1 MSYSLTP
8 IRVKLIPKTWTNK
21 DTWQIQM
28 SNKLLTHLQLNKN
41 RKLNIKIGQKTITS
55 EIQIAEIAI
64 NEIHLPDHMIKAL
77 LLPIQCYTFQAIV
90 FSKSHTLKLGPVIGL
105 LTDFKTNQ
113 MVEPYFRTI
122 HLFCEELHRGICE
135 HGGFFYVFS
144 FDQFSDSG
152 YYLEDGKWVP
162 ANLPMPDVIYNR
174 IHSRKLENSTLYK
187 VFRQKLDEHMIPFFN
202 DRFLSKWEAHE
213 KVKIESQLYSY
224 IPETKI
230 CSKELFYDFAQKY
243 ETIFLKPIHGS
254 QGRNIIKV
262 KEEGHQHY
270 TLQTSLPALT
280 NHLTEKYSL
289 DEIYQQIK
297 PLLHHQIYIIQ
308 QGITFIKHQSR
319 TMDFR
324 VLCHKDQN
332 NQWIVTSTVARI
344 AAEKEFVS
352 NLAKGGTITRPLN
365 ALRTCMSDKQS
376 IEVLALIKELAL
388 ETAEVISRHSEGIT
402 GELGIDIG
410 VDQEGKPW
418 LIEVNSKPSKNF
430 EDGLGKIRPSAK
442 AIIQFCS
449 KLAHDS
455 ALEKEELN

>member
-8 IRVKLIPKTWTNK
+8 IRVKLIPQKWTNK
-21 DTWQIQM
+21 DWQIQM
-28 SNKLLTHLQLNKN
+28 SNELFTHLQLNKN
-41 RKLNIKIGQKTITS
+41 RKLNIMVGQKTISS
-55 EIQIAEIAI
+55 EIQLAEIAV
-64 NEIHLPDHMIKAL
+64 NEIHLPDYMIKAFE
-77 LLPIQCYTFQAIV
+77 LPIQCFSFRATV

-105 LTDFKTNQ
+105 LTDFKIN
-113 MVEPYFRTI
+113 MMEEPYFRTI
-122 HLFCEELHRGICE
+122 HLFCDELHRGIVE

-144 FDQFSDSG
+144 YEKFPEIG
-152 YYLEDGKWVP
+152 YYLEDGKWVQ
-162 ANLPMPDVIYNR
+162 AKLPLPDVIYNR
-174 IHSRKLENSTLYK
+174 IHSRKLEHSTLYK
-187 VFRQKLDEHMIPFFN
+187 QFRQSLDQFMIPFFN
-202 DRFLSKWEAHE
+202 DRFLSKWEVHE
-213 KVKIESQLYSY
+213 NLRGESQLYSY
-224 IPETKI
+224 IPETSI

-262 KEEGHQHY
+262 KKEENQYY
-270 TLQTSLPALT
+270 TFQTSLSALSNHFT
-280 NHLTEKYSL
+280 NRYSL
-289 DEIYQQIK
+289 DEIYQQIN

-308 QGITFIKHQSR
+308 QGIAFITHESK

-324 VLCHKDQN
+324 VLCHKNRN

-344 AAEKEFVS
+344 AAETEFVS
-352 NLAKGGTITRPLN
+352 NLAKGGTIIRPLK
-365 ALRTCMSDKQS
+365 ALRACMSIKQS
-376 IEVLALIKELAL
+376 SDVLALIKELAL

-449 KLAHDS
+449 KLAYDS
-455 ALEKEELN
+455 ALEKEALH

>member
-8 IRVKLIPKTWTNK
+8 IRIKLIPKKWTIK
-21 DTWQIQM
+21 DWQIQM
-28 SNKLLTHLQLNKN
+28 SNVLVTHLQLNKN
-41 RKLNIKIGQKTITS
+41 RKLNITVGQKTISS
-55 EIQIAEIAI
+55 EIQIAEIAV
-64 NEIHLPDHMIKAL
+64 NEIHLPELMIKAFE
-77 LLPIQCYTFQAIV
+77 LPIQCYTFQAIV

-105 LTDFKTNQ
+105 LTDFKKNQ
-113 MVEPYFRTI
+113 LDEPHFRTI
-122 HLFCEELHRGICE
+122 HLFCEELHHGIVE

-144 FDQFSDSG
+144 FDKFSDTG
-152 YYLEDGKWVP
+152 YYLVDEKWVP
-162 ANLPMPDVIYNR
+162 AKLPLPDVIYNR
-174 IHSRKLENSTLYK
+174 IHSRKLENSNPYK
-187 VFRQKLDEHMIPFFN
+187 QFRQKLDQFMIPFFN
-202 DRFLSKWEAHE
+202 DRFLSKWEVHQ
-213 KVKIESQLYSY
+213 KLSIESQLYSY

-243 ETIFLKPIHGS
+243 ESIFLKPIHGS

-262 KEEGHQHY
+262 SQEDNQHY
-270 TLQTSLPALT
+270 TFRTSLSELSDHF
-280 NHLTEKYSL
+280 NKRYSL

-308 QGITFIKHQSR
+308 QGIAFITHEST

-324 VLCHKDQN
+324 VLCHKNRND
-332 NQWIVTSTVARI
+332 QWIVTSTVARI

-352 NLAKGGTITRPLN
+352 NLAKGGTLTRPLN
-365 ALRTCMSDKQS
+365 ALRTSMCEKQS
-376 IEVLALIKELAL
+376 LDVLALIKELAL

-410 VDQEGKPW
+410 VDREGKPW

-449 KLAHDS
+449 KLAFDA
-455 ALEKEELN
+455 ALEKEDPN